1 MKVSSI
7 LASMLTVL
15 SMTFAVT
22 ASAQTAIRV
31 GGTPTSAPFTYLD
44 TKTNQID
51 GLMVDIAK
59 GVAQKAGLQL
69 QFEPMA
75 FSALIGSLTT
85 NRIDL
90 ISAGMFITDARKQVV
105 DFSQPVFSFGE
116 GLIASKKDN
125 TAYTGFA
132 DMSGKRIGVS
142 IGTATVEL
150 VNKANEQYKFAEVKL
165 YDSAT
170 ELIADLNNG
179 RIDLVALDLPISVQA
194 EKSGNYPNI
203 KVVRTYK
210 PAKVGEVGLAT
221 RKGDTA
227 LLNKV
232 NAAITQMKADGSLDA
247 ILKKWGI
254 I

>member
-1 MKVSSI
+1 MKASSI
-7 LASMLTVL
+7 LASMLAA
-15 SMTFAVT
+15 MTMTLAVT
-22 ASAQTAIRV
+22 AGAQTTVRV

-44 TKTNQID
+44 IKTNQID

-75 FSALIGSLTT
+75 FSALISSLTT

-90 ISAGMFITDARKQVV
+90 ISAGMFITDVRKQVV

-132 DMSGKRIGVS
+132 DMTGKRIGVA

-179 RIDLVALDLPISVQA
+179 RIDLVTLDLPISVQA

-210 PAKVGEVGLAT
+210 PAKVGDVGLAT

>member
-1 MKVSSI
+1 MKASSI
-7 LASMLTVL
+7 LASMLAAVT
-15 SMTFAVT
+15 MTLAVT
-22 ASAQTAIRV
+22 ASAQTTIRV

-59 GVAQKAGLQL
+59 AVAQKAGLQL

-85 NRIDL
+85 SRIDL
-90 ISAGMFITDARKQVV
+90 ISAGMFITDVRKQVV

-116 GLIASKKDN
+116 GLIANKKDN
-125 TAYTGFA
+125 TAYTSFA
-132 DMSGKRIGVS
+132 DMKGKRIGVA

-165 YDSAT
+165 YDTTVEMLS
-170 ELIADLNNG
+170 DLNNG
-179 RIDLVALDLPISVQA
+179 RIDLMALDYPISVLA

-210 PAKVGEVGLAT
+210 PAKVGDVGLAT
-221 RKGDTA
+221 RKGDTV
-227 LLNKV
+227 LMNKV
-232 NAAITQMKADGSLDA
+232 NTAITQMKADGSLDA

-254 I
+254 

>member
-1 MKVSSI
+1 MKASSI
-7 LASMLTVL
+7 LASMLAALT
-15 SMTFAVT
+15 MTFVVT
-22 ASAQTAIRV
+22 ASAQTTIRV

-59 GVAQKAGLQL
+59 GVALKAGLQL

-75 FSALIGSLTT
+75 FSALISSLTT

-90 ISAGMFITDARKQVV
+90 ISAGMFITDVRRQVV

-116 GLIASKKDN
+116 GLVANKKDN
-125 TAYTGFA
+125 TAYTSFA
-132 DMSGKRIGVS
+132 DMSGKRIGVG

-150 VNKANEQYKFAEVKL
+150 VNKANERYKFAEVKL
-165 YDSAT
+165 YDTTVEMLS
-170 ELIADLNNG
+170 DMNNG
-179 RIDLVALDLPISVQA
+179 RIDLMVLDLPISVQA

-203 KVVRTYK
+203 KVVHTYK
-210 PAKVGEVGLAT
+210 AAKVGEVGLAT
-221 RKGDTA
+221 RKGDTV
-227 LLNKV
+227 LMNKI
-232 NAAITQMKADGSLDA
+232 NAAITQMKADGTLGT

>member
-1 MKVSSI
+1 MKASSI
-7 LASMLTVL
+7 LASMLAAVT
-15 SMTFAVT
+15 MTLAVT
-22 ASAQTAIRV
+22 ASAQTTIRV

-59 GVAQKAGLQL
+59 AVAQKAGLQL

-85 NRIDL
+85 SRIDL
-90 ISAGMFITDARKQVV
+90 ISAGMFITDVRKQVV

-116 GLIASKKDN
+116 GLIANKKDN
-125 TAYTGFA
+125 TAYTSFA
-132 DMSGKRIGVS
+132 DMKGKRIGVA

-165 YDSAT
+165 YDTTVEMLS
-170 ELIADLNNG
+170 DLNNG
-179 RIDLVALDLPISVQA
+179 RIDLMALDYPISVLA

-210 PAKVGEVGLAT
+210 PAKVGDVGLAT
-221 RKGDTA
+221 RKGDTV
-227 LLNKV
+227 LMNKV

-254 I
+254 